1 MLSQIE
7 QLVSNKNQWLI
18 NQVDVEFPTPESIAG
33 RDIYLQLQATQ
44 LFNTTASHEFS
55 DAQWVDE
62 VIEVDFHRLTI
73 MFSLLQAT
81 QWEEGSDEQKL
92 VIEFLTQI
100 ILDSEYQLYLGFIAG
115 EPVAALISK
124 VLPDENTILFTDIVV
139 SRAFKEQDKELA
151 FAADVLHKLAAEKL
165 TVNHIIHPV

>member
-1 MLSQIE
+1 M
-7 QLVSNKNQWLI
+7 
-18 NQVDVEFPTPESIAG
+18 
-33 RDIYLQLQATQ
+33 
-44 LFNTTASHEFS
+44 
-55 DAQWVDE
+55 
-62 VIEVDFHRLTI
+62 DFHRLTI